1 MPAESD
7 RFGLHKKRPD
17 AVRPHLDDVGST
29 VGAAIA
35 MQFRTKERCERAQ
48 VTDLVA
54 IRAPFTD
61 QQSSRAL
68 PRGFPGGDS
77 RHSQRL
83 PAAIHSL
90 ASSVRELMA
99 RDR

>member
-68 PRGFPGGDS
+68 PRGF
-77 RHSQRL
+77 L
-83 PAAIHSL
+83 VAIPATANACRRQSIHWHPALGS
-90 ASSVRELMA
+90 
-99 RDR
+99 